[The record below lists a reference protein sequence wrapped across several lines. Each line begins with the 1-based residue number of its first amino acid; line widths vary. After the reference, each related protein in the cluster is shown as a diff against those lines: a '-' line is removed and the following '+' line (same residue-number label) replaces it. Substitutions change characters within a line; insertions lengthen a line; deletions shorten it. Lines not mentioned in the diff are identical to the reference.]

1 MDLLVLLIA
10 AAVFGGVWW
19 GLSKLGANV
28 FIVAALAFLAGML
41 VYLSRTLLGV
51 PL

>member
-28 FIVAALAFLAGML
+28 FIVAAAAFFLAMI
-41 VYLSRTLLGV
+41 VYISRSLFGL